1 MTLIKRLDILAKFHN
16 YYERAERAK
25 FFAFLRLIRMLLR
38 DLNILFVS
46 HILCPYNTSF
56 RNPHYNGL
64 DQNTRHFR
72 NVSKLLRA
80 SRASE
85 PNISFFLHLINI
97 LFVEISDLN
106 ILLVNNIFYRYNN
119 VLVFVTLML

>member
-25 FFAFLRLIRMLLR
+25 IFAFLRLIRMLLR
-38 DLNILFVS
+38 DLNILFFS

-56 RNPHYNGL
+56 RNPHYMALIKIRDILEMFLNYYE
-64 DQNTRHFR
+64 RAER
-72 NVSKLLRA
+72 VSR
-80 SRASE
+80 
-85 PNISFFLHLINI
+85 IFHFFLHFINI

-106 ILLVNNIFYRYNN
+106 ILLVNNIFYRYNT
-119 VLVFVTLML
+119 VFVFVTLMI